1 MVGIIGKHLKANQLI
16 FLEKIISNIDYIE
29 II

>member
-1 MVGIIGKHLKANQLI
+1 MVGIIGKYLKANQLI